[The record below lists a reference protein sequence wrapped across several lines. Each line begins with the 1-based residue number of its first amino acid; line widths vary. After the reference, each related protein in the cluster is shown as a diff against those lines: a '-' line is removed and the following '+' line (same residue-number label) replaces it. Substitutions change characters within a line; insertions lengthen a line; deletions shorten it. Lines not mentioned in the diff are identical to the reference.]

1 VELCEPP
8 RRLRLAAEMK
18 MPGRGWLEFEV
29 VPRDGDV
36 TIHQTAVFDPHGLG
50 GLAPEHLARM
60 RELAVPVARFGSQV
74 RRPPRKEDAPASEF
88 RLPGA

>member
-1 VELCEPP
+1 VARHEGHAVSAVPSDDGP
-8 RRLRLAAEMK
+8 SLAE
-18 MPGRGWLEFEV
+18 
-29 VPRDGDV
+29 
-36 TIHQTAVFDPHGLG
+36 ITAFAQRHGLG